1 MATNRDFLVKNG
13 LIVTDDITLDD
24 GGSLKEA
31 GGTAAFTFDGSGN
44 VTKIGQDSPSSGE
57 FLKWDGSKW
66 VADAVA
72 GDIEGV
78 TAGDGLTGGG
88 TSGTVTVNVGAG
100 TGIDVAAD
108 AISVD
113 VSDFMTNGSNNRIL
127 TATGTDAMNAEANLT
142 FDGSTLALTGDLNV
156 GSGDLFVD
164 DSAGKVGIGT
174 TSPTTPLHVSKTLT
188 GNDATTLA
196 GAEVFKVDSIDD
208 GSSSNGPGFQ
218 IRLEST
224 NDHNGANYEKTI
236 LGDDGGQK
244 VKNIFGNYGFH
255 EYWLAG
261 NADGKKPIAYLKAD
275 GSTSASG
282 TQYGVFRLLS
292 TATAWGANTYS
303 PSGETTALELNAG
316 GDSYFNGGS
325 VGIGTTSPSTELHVS
340 GASHPSI
347 RVTGTDNAGADPAIE
362 LLGTADDFTE
372 GGQLWYDNGSGILHF
387 ASLYNNAA
395 ADIQFHTRT
404 GADRSTSNVRMTI
417 EGDGNVGIGLTNPSS
432 LLEVASSGTIKVGN
446 ATMGANNFTINN
458 TGGYGSIELTGSSGG
473 YLDIKTPSS
482 DDYDIRI
489 ISTGTGGT
497 IQTSSNAN
505 LGLNVGSGDVAITG
519 NLTVSGSYN
528 LANADLPD
536 LAVSDFAASAIV
548 LESEG
553 IGSNDN
559 DTTLP
564 TSAAVK
570 DYVDNNAGGSPG
582 GSDTQIQYNNGG
594 SFGGSS
600 IMTFDD
606 TSSAEQ
612 VLFSGSSS
620 NPLVKI
626 VQTGGGHAF
635 EVHDAASDTSI
646 FTISEVGQVTIKT
659 ATPQAG
665 GLTIN
670 DDMYVGQ
677 IKNSAGGSQ
686 TGPRYTFNSDTNTG
700 MFSPGADNL
709 AFTTGGSERIRYG
722 SSGEIGIAGANYG
735 TSGQVL
741 TSGGSGAAV
750 SWGDVSASPAGS
762 DSQIQY
768 NNGGSLGGDAE
779 FVWDDTNERLVI
791 GSTTSQHDSLSKLT
805 IKGSD
810 AGMLIEKHDAGSSG
824 GPTMTLYRYSSSV
837 ADNDLIGQVN
847 FRGEGS
853 TGNPSTYMSLRT
865 EIIDTTEGTKDGN
878 LIIRGL
884 QANTQTEF
892 MQIGQKVQIGPESI
906 NPSGITTGKVTISRD
921 DTDATGP
928 TLMLVDGD
936 DDANSGP
943 QLKMYRNTASPA
955 DNDTLGNIGF
965 VGEDSAGG
973 ERTYAGITAT
983 ATDVTSGTTD
993 AALVMKVMQAGT
1005 QTDMLRIDENGVKA
1019 MIAGVK
1025 AVSSNTT
1032 LTDNESGSY
1041 VYWTGGTLTLPATA
1055 IKGQQFTV
1063 INNTGGSATPSLGTS
1078 NSIATGWT
1086 AHAAM
1091 DDETARTYISVA
1103 ANTWIYIG

>member
-78 TAGDGLTGGG
+78 TAGNGLTGGG
-88 TSGTVTVNVGAG
+88 TSGTVTLNIGAG

-142 FDGSTLALTGDLNV
+142 FDGSTLTLTGDFNP
-156 GSGDLFVD
+156 SGDITLGEAKAIYFDSTDTSITTNTENPEDLFI
-164 DSAGKVGIGT
+164 SADQDLFLRPDNDVLVQTGSTTYAIFDGGNQRVGIGT
-174 TSPTTPLHVSKTLT
+174 TSPGAPLHVSKTLT
-188 GNDATTLA
+188 GNDADTLT
-196 GAEVFKVDSIDD
+196 GAEVFRIDSIDD
-208 GSSSNGPGFQ
+208 GSSSSGPGFQ

-224 NDHNGANYEKTI
+224 NDHNGSNYEVAI
-236 LGDDGGQK
+236 IGNDGGQRK
-244 VKNIFGNYGFH
+244 KNIFGNYGFH

-292 TATAWGANTYS
+292 TATAWAENNFN

-316 GDSYFNGGS
+316 GDSYFNGGN
-325 VGIGTTSPSTELHVS
+325 VGIGTNSPSTPLDIKSGGSGSRTSFNAVADDLVVDSTGDTGITISSSNTATGNVFFADSDNDARGQIRYDHSGNTMRFATS
-340 GASHPSI
+340 GAERF
-347 RVTGTDNAGADPAIE
+347 RV
-362 LLGTADDFTE
+362 
-372 GGQLWYDNGSGILHF
+372 
-387 ASLYNNAA
+387 
-395 ADIQFHTRT
+395 
-404 GADRSTSNVRMTI
+404 
-417 EGDGNVGIGLTNPSS
+417 
-432 LLEVASSGTIKVGN
+432 
-446 ATMGANNFTINN
+446 
-458 TGGYGSIELTGSSGG
+458 GSSGELG
-473 YLDIKTPSS
+473 IGGATY
-482 DDYDIRI
+482 
-489 ISTGTGGT
+489 GTSG
-497 IQTSSNAN
+497 QVLTS
-505 LGLNVGSGDVAITG
+505 GGSGAAPTWED
-519 NLTVSGSYN
+519 
-528 LANADLPD
+528 
-536 LAVSDFAASAIV
+536 AAS
-548 LESEG
+548 
-553 IGSNDN
+553 
-559 DTTLP
+559 
-564 TSAAVK
+564 
-570 DYVDNNAGGSPG
+570 GGSPG

-762 DSQIQY
+762 DGQIQY

-847 FRGEGS
+847 FRGEGD

-884 QANTQTEF
+884 QANTQTDF
-892 MQIGQKVQIGPESI
+892 MQVGQKVQIGPESI

-943 QLKMYRNTASPA
+943 LLKMYRNTASPA
-955 DNDTLGNIGF
+955 DNDVLGNIGF

-973 ERTYAGITAT
+973 ERTYAGITAI

-1005 QTDMLRIDENGVKA
+1005 QTDMFRIDENGVKA

-1103 ANTWIYIG
+1103 TNTWIYIG